1 MSSSAGVKLI
11 KISVFLE
18 GVLHLNLTFFAIGER
33 RERERMRHKEKEF
46 DTWKAW
52 VAQLVFYKFR
62 RKRNRDRK
70 TDSKKSRK
78 RQIERQT
85 EIKKY

>member
-1 MSSSAGVKLI
+1 
-11 KISVFLE
+11 
-18 GVLHLNLTFFAIGER
+18 
-33 RERERMRHKEKEF
+33 MRHKEKEF